1 MAAPDLSLVKA
12 WCRIDGTEFD
22 AILPTMIASAASLA
36 SHETGVDYTTAT
48 MPEAVQQWVC
58 ANVSY
63 WINNSDAASDKR
75 ADPSPFL
82 AGLLDPYRT
91 FNWTPTTA

>member
-12 WCRIDGTEFD
+12 WCRIDGAEFD
-22 AILPTMIASAASLA
+22 DILPTLIASATAMA

-48 MPEAVQQWVC
+48 MPESVKHWLC
-58 ANVSY
+58 AHVKY
-63 WINNSDAASDKR
+63 WLDAPDAAGEREMVK
-75 ADPSPFL
+75 SPFL

-91 FNWTPTTA
+91 FNWTPPTA